1 MFTNP
6 PDEKIIVLL
15 KNAGRIAIVGLSP
28 KTGRPSNRIGR
39 YLRKQGYEIIPVNPA
54 YSEVLG
60 EKSYPD
66 LESVPG
72 KIDIVDV
79 FRKRDVV
86 PAVAEAAV
94 RIGVGAIWFQ
104 QGVINE
110 EAADFAARAG
120 MTVIMDLCIYME
132 HLRLISGIN

>member
-28 KTGRPSNRIGR
+28 RTDRASNRIGR
-39 YLRKQGYEIIPVNPA
+39 YLRKQGYEIIPVNPV
-54 YSEVLG
+54 YSEVSG

-66 LESVPG
+66 LESAPG

-79 FRKRDVV
+79 FRKPEAV

-94 RIGVGAIWFQ
+94 RIGAGAIWFQ
-104 QGVINE
+104 KGVVNE

-132 HLRLISGIN
+132 HIRLISGRN

>member
-6 PDEKIIVLL
+6 TDEKIIVLL

-28 KTGRPSNRIGR
+28 KIDRESNRVGR
-39 YLRKQGYEIIPVNPA
+39 YLRKQGYEIIPVNPV

-79 FRKRDVV
+79 FRKPEAV
-86 PAVAEAAV
+86 PAVAETAV
-94 RIGVGAIWFQ
+94 RIGAGAIWFQ
-104 QGVINE
+104 QGVVNE

-120 MTVIMDLCIYME
+120 MTVVMDLCMYME
-132 HLRLISGIN
+132 HLRLINGRN